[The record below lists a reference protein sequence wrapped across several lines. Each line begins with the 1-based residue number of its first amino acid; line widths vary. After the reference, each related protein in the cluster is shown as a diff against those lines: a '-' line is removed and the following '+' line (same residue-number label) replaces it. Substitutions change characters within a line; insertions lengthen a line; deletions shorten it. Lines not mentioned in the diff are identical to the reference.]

1 MATFITYKNKKG
13 EKRYRFKVYLGT
25 DLVTG
30 KRIET
35 SRQGFKTKK
44 EAQIAL
50 NRLQIE
56 FKENKYKTN
65 RHKFTFNDVYKR
77 WYATYK
83 NTVKETTAHV
93 LAYRYDKYFKDDL
106 GGLLIEKITSDY
118 IQKYINSFSEKI
130 FSYKKLF
137 EVVIYVFNY
146 AYHQGI
152 IENNPLSRVVYPKP
166 CQELKHKKVA
176 NKSNFYNKNE
186 LIYMLNALKNYN
198 KQLYT
203 IIRLLSFTGMRIN
216 EALALKWSDISFV
229 NKEIKVDKT
238 LAYDKL
244 SNKMVVNTPKTKTS
258 KRIIDVDDNTMLD
271 LEKLKMKQPT
281 NNLNLV
287 FANNKG
293 GYIRYTSVALKLKQ
307 FYKAHDEIKQ
317 ITLHGFRHT
326 HASLL
331 FEAGLPMK
339 DVQVRL
345 GHSNI
350 QTTMN
355 IYTHVTQQHQKT
367 AVDKFSNFMNF

>member
-25 DLVTG
+25 DPVTG

-50 NRLQIE
+50 NRLQLDY
-56 FKENKYKTN
+56 KENKYKTSN
-65 RHKFTFNDVYKR
+65 RNYTFNDVYKR
-77 WYATYK
+77 WYSSYK

-93 LAYRYDKYFKDDL
+93 LAYRYEKYFKDDL
-106 GGLLIEKITSDY
+106 GSLLIGKITTDY
-118 IQKYINSFSEKI
+118 IQKYINSFSKKI
-130 FSYKKLF
+130 YSYKKIF
-137 EVVIYVFNY
+137 EVVVYVFNY

-152 IENNPLSRVVYPKP
+152 IENNPLNRVVYPKAN
-166 CQELKHKKVA
+166 QELKRNNNTGK
-176 NKSNFYNKNE
+176 NNFYSKEELTYLLNE
-186 LIYMLNALKNYN
+186 LKDYNEQLYML
-198 KQLYT
+198 
-203 IIRLLSFTGMRIN
+203 IRLLSFTGMRIN
-216 EALALKWSDISFV
+216 EALALTWNDVSFI
-229 NKEIKVDKT
+229 NKEIKISKT

-244 SNKMVVNTPKTKTS
+244 AKKIVVNTPKTKTS
-258 KRIIDVDDNTMLD
+258 RRVIDVDDNTMLD
-271 LEKLKMKQPT
+271 LKKWKMDQSTKER
-281 NNLNLV
+281 NLLFTSV
-287 FANNKG
+287 DG
-293 GYIRYTSVALKLKQ
+293 GYVRYTSVALELKR
-307 FYKAHDEIKQ
+307 FYKKHDEIKPV
-317 ITLHGFRHT
+317 TLHGFRHT

-339 DVQVRL
+339 DVQTRL

-355 IYTHVTQQHQKT
+355 IYTHVTQQHQKK